1 MTCECS
7 KTYQRHLTRLQGSI
21 VDETKEKDRDD
32 AAVTSLMRAAAKA
45 KAASYRGKFSKY
57 AAVANPKLGDKFLE
71 EVNTAL

>member
-1 MTCECS
+1 VQQDISEAS
-7 KTYQRHLTRLQGSI
+7 DKAARKYF
-21 VDETKEKDRDD
+21 DETKEKDRDD
-32 AAVTSLMRAAAKA
+32 ATVTSLMRVAAKA